1 MTIRKNRAD
10 LYDATCDECGDIIV
24 EDADSF
30 FDALE
35 GIKLRGSVSRAG
47 TGWWHECDA
56 CFDNRKEDER

>member
-10 LYDATCDECGDIIV
+10 LYDATCDECGDMISQ
-24 EDADSF
+24 DQDDF
-30 FDALE
+30 FAALE
-35 GIKLRGSVSRAG
+35 AIKLFGAVTRSG